1 MAQKIRFMKNVTITG
16 GMLMAWAFGPVRFS
30 LDRDEP
36 ALVPRARLITGG
48 GASRRPNHSGDASF
62 VRRSLF
68 RRRRAPAAP
77 SSSRSRP

>member
-36 ALVPRARLITGG
+36 ALAPPRTPDHG
-48 GASRRPNHSGDASF
+48 
-62 VRRSLF
+62 
-68 RRRRAPAAP
+68 RRRKPPPDPFR
-77 SSSRSRP
+77 